1 MTEGWQINTAP
12 WVVAVA
18 LAFLAASAWFFVR
31 SLRREGHGG
40 WMTTLHVL
48 RLSIAVLIAFTLL
61 RPERVVLTKRTE
73 QPRVIV
79 LYDASGSM
87 ATKDVLTGEAA
98 AHGTSGGG
106 LAGEKDKQTAARAE
120 WVQQQLDAKFWA
132 PLEKQ
137 YRVTVEPFAQ
147 PPVDANADV
156 ETEIGTDLDAP
167 LERVLKQH
175 SDLRAVLL
183 LSDGDWN
190 LGKSPITAATALA
203 QRDVPV
209 FAIGVGSEQY
219 LPDVELQSVLAPTY
233 GLVNERISVMFTV
246 QNHLPREVK
255 TTVTVTG
262 PGDAKGTK
270 NVILPPMGQVQDML
284 VFAPQSEGEGDFTV
298 RVPVEREE
306 VFSENNARPFHLAVR
321 KETLKVLVVD
331 SQPRWEF
338 RYLRNAL
345 MRDPGVVVNTVL
357 YHPQIGPGEGAG
369 YLAQFPA
376 KREELQG
383 YDVIFL
389 GDVGIGGG
397 MLTPEN
403 ATMIKGLVEQQ
414 ASGLVF
420 LPGALG
426 RQKSLAESDLAALLP
441 VELDY
446 AKGVGFASGAESRL
460 ELTFRGR
467 DHWLTMLATD
477 PAANQAVWRGL
488 PGFYWYAPVVKAKPG
503 SEVLAVH
510 EAARNQS
517 GRIPLL
523 VTRSAG
529 NGKVLF
535 MGTDSAWRWRKG
547 VEDTYHYRFWGQVVR
562 WMAHQRH
569 LSQDE
574 GVRFFYSPETP
585 KRGDKVR
592 LNATVLDKL
601 GIPISEGKVAVTLT
615 APSGTAETIELAAE
629 NAEWGVHSGQFVPR
643 EGGKYEVEVKAEAA
657 GRQLK
662 TQLIAT
668 VPTLEKVGLPAKLD
682 VLREIAALTA
692 GKSGGPADLAQI
704 VSGVS
709 LLPER
714 KPEEQRFRLWC
725 DPWWCGVLLGLLTI
739 YWVGRKIGG
748 LT

>member
-1 MTEGWQINTAP
+1 MSDTWQINTAP
-12 WVVAVA
+12 WVVVVA
-18 LAFLAASAWFFVR
+18 AAFVLASVWFLFR
-31 SLRREGHGG
+31 SLRREGSGG
-40 WMTTLHVL
+40 GLTALHVL
-48 RLSIAVLIAFTLL
+48 RLLVAVLVAFTLL
-61 RPERVVLTKRTE
+61 RPERVVVKKRTE
-73 QPRVIV
+73 QPRVLV
-79 LYDASGSM
+79 LYDGSGSM
-87 ATKDVLTGEAA
+87 DTKDVLTGE
-98 AHGTSGGG
+98 
-106 LAGEKDKQTAARAE
+106 KQSLSRAE
-120 WVQQQLDAKFWA
+120 WVKQQLEAKFFG

-137 YRVTVEPFAQ
+137 YQVTIEPFAQ
-147 PPVDANADV
+147 PPADDAKADV
-156 ETEIGTDLDAP
+156 ETEIGTDLNAP

-203 QRDVPV
+203 QREVPV
-209 FAIGVGSEQY
+209 FAVGVGSETY
-219 LPDVELQSVLAPTY
+219 LPDVEMQSVLAPTY

-255 TTVTVTG
+255 TTVSVQG
-262 PGDAKGTK
+262 PGDAKGSKT
-270 NVILPPMGQVQDML
+270 VTLPPMGQVQDML
-284 VFAPQSEGEGDFTV
+284 VFTPQAEGEGDFTV

-306 VFSENNARPFHLAVR
+306 VFSGNNERTFHLAVR

-345 MRDPGVVVNTVL
+345 MRDPGVAVNTVL
-357 YHPQIGPGEGAG
+357 YMPGIGVGEGAG
-369 YLAQFPA
+369 YLKEFPA
-376 KREELQG
+376 KREDLQS
-383 YDVIFL
+383 YDVVFI
-389 GDVGIGGG
+389 GDVGVGGG

-403 ATMIKGLVEQQ
+403 ATMLRGLVEQQ
-414 ASGLVF
+414 ASGVVF

-426 RQKSLAESDLAALLP
+426 RQKTLADSALGDLVP
-441 VELDY
+441 VETDY
-446 AKGVGFASGAESRL
+446 AKGTGFASGAEARL

-503 SEVLAVH
+503 AEVLAVH
-510 EAARNQS
+510 EAARNQF

-529 NGKVLF
+529 NGKVLY

-574 GVRFFYSPETP
+574 GVRFFYTPETP

-601 GIPISEGKVAVTLT
+601 GLPISEGKVTVTLT
-615 APSGTAETIELAAE
+615 APSGTSETIELAAE
-629 NAEWGVHSGQFVPR
+629 NAEWGVHSGMFVPR
-643 EGGKYEVEVKAEAA
+643 EGGKYDVEVKCESA
-657 GRQLK
+657 GRHLK
-662 TQLIAT
+662 TQLVTT
-668 VPTLEKVGLPAKLD
+668 VPTLEKTGLPAKLD
-682 VLREIAALTA
+682 VMREIAALTA
-692 GKSGGPADLAQI
+692 GKSGGPGDLAQM
-704 VSGVS
+704 VSGLS

-725 DPWWCGVLLGLLTI
+725 DPRWCAALLGLLTL

>member
-1 MTEGWQINTAP
+1 MTDGWQINTAP
-12 WVVAVA
+12 WVVAIA
-18 LAFLAASAWFFVR
+18 AAFFAASAWFFVR

-40 WMTTLHVL
+40 WMTALHVL
-48 RLSIAVLIAFTLL
+48 RFLLAAVIAFTLL
-61 RPERVVLTKRTE
+61 RPERVIVQKRTE
-73 QPRVIV
+73 QPRVVV
-79 LYDASGSM
+79 LWDGSGSM
-87 ATKDVLTGEAA
+87 ETKDVLNGE
-98 AHGTSGGG
+98 
-106 LAGEKDKQTAARAE
+106 KQTAARAE
-120 WVQQQLDAKFWA
+120 WVKQQLDAKFWE
-132 PLEKQ
+132 PLGKRYQ
-137 YRVTVEPFAQ
+137 VTVEPFAQ
-147 PPVDANADV
+147 PPPDTKADV
-156 ETEIGTDLDAP
+156 ETEIGTDLNSP

-175 SDLRAVLL
+175 GDLRAVMI

-203 QRDVPV
+203 QHDVPV
-209 FAIGVGSEQY
+209 FAIGVGSETY
-219 LPDVELQSVLAPTY
+219 LPDVEMQSVLAPTY

-246 QNHLPREVK
+246 QNHLPREVR
-255 TTVTVTG
+255 TTVTVAG
-262 PGDAKGTK
+262 PGGASGTK
-270 NVILPPMGQVQDML
+270 NVVLPPMGQVQDML
-284 VFAPQSEGEGDFTV
+284 VFTPQTEGEGDFTV

-306 VFSENNARPFHLAVR
+306 VFANNNERAFHLAVR

-345 MRDPGVVVNTVL
+345 VRDPGVVVNTVL
-357 YHPQIGPGEGAG
+357 YHPAIGMGEGAG
-369 YLAQFPA
+369 YLSQFPA
-376 KREELQG
+376 KREDLQS
-383 YDVIFL
+383 YDVVFI

-403 ATMIKGLVEQQ
+403 ATMLKGLVEQQ

-420 LPGALG
+420 LPGPLG
-426 RQKSLAESDLAALLP
+426 RQKSLADSALGDLVP
-441 VELDY
+441 VETDY
-446 AKGVGFASGAESRL
+446 AKGAGFASGAEARL
-460 ELTFRGR
+460 DLTFRGR

-477 PAANQAVWRGL
+477 PSANQAVWRGL

-503 SEVLAVH
+503 AEVLAVH

-517 GRIPLL
+517 GRLPLL
-523 VTRSAG
+523 VTRSSG

-574 GVRFFYSPETP
+574 GVRFFYAPEAP

-592 LNATVLDKL
+592 LNATVLDEL

-615 APSGTAETIELAAE
+615 APSGTSETIELAAE
-629 NAEWGVHSGQFVPR
+629 NPEWGVHSGQFVPR
-643 EGGKYEVEVKAEAA
+643 EGGKYEVEVKCEAA
-657 GRQLK
+657 GRHLK

-668 VPTLEKVGLPAKLD
+668 VPTLEKIGLPAKLD
-682 VLREIAALTA
+682 VMREIAALTA
-692 GKSGGPADLAQI
+692 GKSGGPGDLAQM
-704 VSGVS
+704 VSGLS

-725 DPWWCGVLLGLLTI
+725 DPWWCGVLLALFTM

>member
-1 MTEGWQINTAP
+1 MNEIWQINTAP

-18 LAFLAASAWFFVR
+18 AAFVLASAWFFVR
-31 SLRREGHGG
+31 SVRREGHGG
-40 WMTTLHVL
+40 WLTALHVL
-48 RLSIAVLIAFTLL
+48 RFLVAMLIAFTLL
-61 RPERVVLTKRTE
+61 RPERVVVKKRTE
-73 QPRVIV
+73 QPRVVV

-87 ATKDVLTGEAA
+87 ETKDVLTGE
-98 AHGTSGGG
+98 
-106 LAGEKDKQTAARAE
+106 KQTVSRAE
-120 WVQQQLDAKFWA
+120 WVKQQLDAKFFA

-137 YRVTVEPFAQ
+137 YQVTIEPFAQ
-147 PPVDANADV
+147 PPADEAKADV
-156 ETEIGTDLDAP
+156 ETEIGTDLNAP

-183 LSDGDWN
+183 LSDGDAN

-203 QRDVPV
+203 QREVPV
-209 FAIGVGSEQY
+209 FAVGVGSETY
-219 LPDVELQSVLAPTY
+219 LPDVEMQSVLAPTY
-233 GLVNERISVMFTV
+233 GLVNERVSVMFTV

-255 TTVTVTG
+255 TTVTVQG
-262 PGDAKGTK
+262 PGDAKGSKT
-270 NVILPPMGQVQDML
+270 VTLPPMGQVQDML
-284 VFAPQSEGEGDFTV
+284 VFTPQAEGEGDFTV

-306 VFSENNARPFHLAVR
+306 VFSANNERSFHLAVR

-345 MRDPGVVVNTVL
+345 MRDPGVAMNSVL
-357 YHPQIGPGEGAG
+357 YHPAIGPGEGAG
-369 YLAQFPA
+369 YLKEFPA
-376 KREELQG
+376 KREDLQS
-383 YDVIFL
+383 YDVVFL
-389 GDVGIGGG
+389 GDVGVGGG

-403 ATMIKGLVEQQ
+403 ATMLRGLVEQQ
-414 ASGLVF
+414 ASGVVF

-426 RQKSLAESDLAALLP
+426 RQKSLADSALGDLVP
-441 VELDY
+441 VETDY
-446 AKGVGFASGAESRL
+446 VKGTGFASGAEARL

-477 PAANQAVWRGL
+477 PATNQAVWRGL

-503 SEVLAVH
+503 AEVLAVH
-510 EAARNQS
+510 EAARNAS

-529 NGKVLF
+529 NGKVLY

-574 GVRFFYSPETP
+574 GVRFFYTPETP

-601 GIPISEGKVAVTLT
+601 GIPISEGKVTVTLT
-615 APSGTAETIELAAE
+615 APSGTSETVELAAE
-629 NAEWGVHSGQFVPR
+629 NAEWGVHSGMFVPR
-643 EGGKYEVEVKAEAA
+643 EGGKYDVEVKCESA
-657 GRQLK
+657 GRHLK
-662 TQLIAT
+662 TQLTTT
-668 VPTLEKVGLPAKLD
+668 VPTLEKTGLPAKLD
-682 VLREIAALTA
+682 VMREIAALTA
-692 GKSGGPADLAQI
+692 GKYGGPGDLAQM
-704 VSGVS
+704 VSGLS

-725 DPWWCGVLLGLLTI
+725 DPRWCAALLGLLTL
-739 YWVGRKIGG
+739 YWVGRKMGG

>member
-1 MTEGWQINTAP
+1 MTDIWQINTAP
-12 WVVAVA
+12 WVIAVA
-18 LAFLAASAWFFVR
+18 AAFVVASAWFFVR

-40 WMTTLHVL
+40 WLTALHVL
-48 RLSIAVLIAFTLL
+48 RFVVAVLIAFTLL
-61 RPERVVLTKRTE
+61 RPERVVVKKRTE
-73 QPRVIV
+73 QPRVVV

-87 ATKDVLTGEAA
+87 ETRDVLTGEKETMSRA
-98 AHGTSGGG
+98 
-106 LAGEKDKQTAARAE
+106 DWVKQQIE
-120 WVQQQLDAKFWA
+120 AKFSA

-137 YRVTVEPFAQ
+137 YQVTIEPFSQ
-147 PPVDANADV
+147 PPADEAKADV
-156 ETEIGTDLDAP
+156 ETEIGTDLNSP

-183 LSDGDWN
+183 LSDGDAN

-203 QRDVPV
+203 QREVPV
-209 FAIGVGSEQY
+209 FTVGVGSETY
-219 LPDVELQSVLAPTY
+219 LPDVELLSVLAPTY

-255 TTVTVTG
+255 TTVTVQG
-262 PGDAKGTK
+262 PGEAKGSKAVT
-270 NVILPPMGQVQDML
+270 LPPMGQVQDML
-284 VFAPQSEGEGDFTV
+284 VFTPQAEGEGDFTV

-306 VFSENNARPFHLAVR
+306 VFAANNERGFHLAVR

-345 MRDPGVVVNTVL
+345 MRDPGVAMNTVL
-357 YHPQIGPGEGAG
+357 YHPALGPGEGAG
-369 YLAQFPA
+369 YLKEFPA
-376 KREELQG
+376 KREDLQS

-397 MLTPEN
+397 MLTSEN
-403 ATMIKGLVEQQ
+403 ATMIKGLIEQQ

-420 LPGALG
+420 LPGVLG
-426 RQKSLAESDLAALLP
+426 RQKSLADSALGDLLP
-441 VELDY
+441 VETDF
-446 AKGVGFASGAESRL
+446 AKGTGFASGAEARL

-467 DHWLTMLATD
+467 DHWLTMLSTD
-477 PAANQAVWRGL
+477 PGANQAVWRGL

-503 SEVLAVH
+503 AEVLAVH
-510 EAARNQS
+510 EAARNVN

-523 VTRSAG
+523 VTRASG
-529 NGKVLF
+529 NGKVLY

-574 GVRFFYSPETP
+574 GVRFFYTPETP
-585 KRGDKVR
+585 KRGDKMR

-601 GIPISEGKVAVTLT
+601 GIPISEGKVTVTLT
-615 APSGTAETIELAAE
+615 APSGTSETIELAAE
-629 NAEWGVHSGQFVPR
+629 NAEWGVHAGQFIPR
-643 EGGKYEVEVKAEAA
+643 EGGKYEVEVKCESA
-657 GRQLK
+657 GRRLK
-662 TQLIAT
+662 TQFTTT
-668 VPTLEKVGLPAKLD
+668 VPTLEKTGLPAKLD
-682 VLREIAALTA
+682 VMREIAALTA
-692 GKSGGPADLAQI
+692 GKSGGPGDLAQM
-704 VSGVS
+704 VSGLS

-725 DPWWCGVLLGLLTI
+725 DPWWCGALLGLLTL

>member
-1 MTEGWQINTAP
+1 VIPLFQGWQFNTAP
-12 WVVAVA
+12 WVVGVAVA
-18 LAFLAASAWFFVR
+18 FVLVSIWFFFR
-31 SLRREGHGG
+31 SLRREGRGG
-40 WMTTLHVL
+40 GMIFLHTL
-48 RLSIAVLIAFTLL
+48 RLCIAIAIAFMLL
-61 RPERVVLTKRTE
+61 RPERVQFTRHTE
-73 QPRVIV
+73 QPRIMV
-79 LYDASGSM
+79 LWDGSGSM
-87 ATKDVLTGEAA
+87 QTKDVL
-98 AHGTSGGG
+98 SG
-106 LAGEKDKQTAARAE
+106 DKQTASRAD
-120 WVQQQLDAKFWA
+120 WVKQQVDAKFWA

-137 YRVTVEPFAQ
+137 YQVTVEPFAQ
-147 PPVDANADV
+147 PPADPKADV
-156 ETEIGTDLDAP
+156 ETEVGTDLDAP

-175 SDLRAVLL
+175 GDLRAVLL
-183 LSDGDWN
+183 LTDGDWN

-203 QRDVPV
+203 QREVPV
-209 FAIGVGSEQY
+209 FAVGVGSETY

-246 QNHLPREVK
+246 QNHLQREVK
-255 TTVTVTG
+255 TTVTVSG

-270 NVILPPMGQVQDML
+270 NIVLPPMGQVQDML
-284 VFAPQSEGEGDFTV
+284 VFTPQAEGENDYAV
-298 RVPVEREE
+298 RLPVEPEE
-306 VFSENNARPFHLAVR
+306 VFPENNERTFHLSVR

-345 MRDPGVVVNTVL
+345 MRDSGVAVNVVL
-357 YHPQIGPGEGAG
+357 YHPEIGMGEGAG
-369 YLAQFPA
+369 YLPEFPA
-376 KREELQG
+376 KREELQAF
-383 YDVIFL
+383 DVVFL

-403 ATMIKGLVEQQ
+403 AKMLRGLVEQQ

-420 LPGALG
+420 LPGELG
-426 RQKSLAESDLAALLP
+426 REKSLADSALADLLP
-441 VELDY
+441 VEMDY
-446 AKGVGFASGAESRL
+446 AKGSGFASGAEARM

-488 PGFYWYAPVVKAKPG
+488 PGFYWYAPVVKARPG
-503 SEVLAVH
+503 AEVLAVH
-510 EAARNQS
+510 EAARNQY

-523 VTRSAG
+523 VTRNAG

-574 GVRFFYSPETP
+574 GMRFFYAPETP

-601 GIPISEGKVAVTLT
+601 GMPISEGKVQVTLT
-615 APSGTAETIELAAE
+615 APSGTSETMELVAE
-629 NAEWGVHSGQFVPR
+629 NAEWGVHTGVFVPR
-643 EGGKYEVEVKAEAA
+643 EGGKYGVEVKCDSA
-657 GRQLK
+657 GRRLK
-662 TQLIAT
+662 TQLEVS
-668 VPTLEKVGLPAKLD
+668 VPALEKVGLPAKLD
-682 VLREIAALTA
+682 VLREISALTA
-692 GKSGGPADLAQI
+692 GKYGGPGELREM
-704 VSGVS
+704 VSGLS

-714 KPEEQRFRLWC
+714 KPEEQRFRLWS
-725 DPWWCGVLLGLLTI
+725 DPWWCAAVLGLFTV
-739 YWVGRKIGG
+739 YWVGRKVGG
-748 LT
+748 LI

>member
-1 MTEGWQINTAP
+1 MTDTWQINTAP
-12 WVVAVA
+12 WVVVVA
-18 LAFLAASAWFFVR
+18 AAFVLASVWFFFR
-31 SLRREGHGG
+31 SLRREGSGG
-40 WMTTLHVL
+40 GLTALHAL
-48 RLSIAVLIAFTLL
+48 RLLVAVLVACTLL
-61 RPERVVLTKRTE
+61 RPERVVVKKRTE
-73 QPRVIV
+73 QPRVLV

-87 ATKDVLTGEAA
+87 ETKDVLTGE
-98 AHGTSGGG
+98 
-106 LAGEKDKQTAARAE
+106 KQTLSRAE
-120 WVQQQLDAKFWA
+120 WVKQQIEAKFFG

-137 YRVTVEPFAQ
+137 YQVTLEPFSQ
-147 PPVDANADV
+147 PPADDAKADV
-156 ETEIGTDLDAP
+156 ETEIGTDLNAP

-203 QRDVPV
+203 QREVPV
-209 FAIGVGSEQY
+209 FAVGVGSETY
-219 LPDVELQSVLAPTY
+219 LPDVEMQSVLAPTY

-255 TTVTVTG
+255 TTVTVQG
-262 PGDAKGTK
+262 PGDAKGSKT
-270 NVILPPMGQVQDML
+270 VTLPPMGQVQDML
-284 VFAPQSEGEGDFTV
+284 VFTPQAEGEGDFTV

-306 VFSENNARPFHLAVR
+306 VFPANNERTFHLAVR

-345 MRDPGVVVNTVL
+345 ARDPGVAVNTVL
-357 YHPQIGPGEGAG
+357 YHPAIGAGEGAG
-369 YLAQFPA
+369 YLKEFPA
-376 KREELQG
+376 KREDLQS
-383 YDVIFL
+383 YDVVFI
-389 GDVGIGGG
+389 GDVGVGGG

-403 ATMIKGLVEQQ
+403 ATMLRGLVEQQ

-420 LPGALG
+420 LPGPLG
-426 RQKSLAESDLAALLP
+426 REKSLADSALGDLIP
-441 VELDY
+441 VETDY
-446 AKGVGFASGAESRL
+446 AKGSGFASGAEARL
-460 ELTFRGR
+460 DLTFRGR

-477 PAANQAVWRGL
+477 PGANQAVWRGL

-503 SEVLAVH
+503 AEVLAVH
-510 EAARNQS
+510 EAARNAN

-574 GVRFFYSPETP
+574 GVRFFYTPETP

-601 GIPISEGKVAVTLT
+601 GMPISEGKVTVTLT
-615 APSGTAETIELAAE
+615 APSGTSETIELAAE
-629 NAEWGVHSGQFVPR
+629 NAEWGVHTGMFVPR
-643 EGGKYEVEVKAEAA
+643 EGGKYDVEVKCESA
-657 GRQLK
+657 GRHLK
-662 TQLIAT
+662 TQLTTT
-668 VPTLEKVGLPAKLD
+668 VPTLEKTGLPAKLD
-682 VLREIAALTA
+682 VMREIAALTG
-692 GKSGGPADLAQI
+692 GKFGVPGDLAQM
-704 VSGVS
+704 VSGLS

-725 DPWWCGVLLGLLTI
+725 DPRWCAALLGLLTL
-739 YWVGRKIGG
+739 YWVGRKVGG

>member
-1 MTEGWQINTAP
+1 MTDTWQINTAP
-12 WVVAVA
+12 WVIVVAA
-18 LAFLAASAWFFVR
+18 AFVLASAWFFVR

-40 WMTTLHVL
+40 WLTALHVL
-48 RLSIAVLIAFTLL
+48 RFIVAVLIALTLL
-61 RPERVVLTKRTE
+61 RPERVVVKKRTE
-73 QPRVIV
+73 QPRVVV

-87 ATKDVLTGEAA
+87 ETRDVLTGE
-98 AHGTSGGG
+98 
-106 LAGEKDKQTAARAE
+106 KQTMSRAD
-120 WVQQQLDAKFWA
+120 WVKQQIEAKFSA

-137 YRVTVEPFAQ
+137 YQVTIEPFSQ
-147 PPVDANADV
+147 PPADEAKADV
-156 ETEIGTDLDAP
+156 ETEIGTDLNSP

-183 LSDGDWN
+183 LSDGDAN

-203 QRDVPV
+203 QREVPV
-209 FAIGVGSEQY
+209 FTVGVGSETY
-219 LPDVELQSVLAPTY
+219 LPDVELMSVLAPTY

-255 TTVTVTG
+255 TTVTVQG
-262 PGDAKGTK
+262 PGEAKGAKAVT
-270 NVILPPMGQVQDML
+270 LPPMGQVQDML
-284 VFAPQSEGEGDFTV
+284 VFTPQAEGEGDFTV

-306 VFSENNARPFHLAVR
+306 VFAANNERGFHLAVR

-345 MRDPGVVVNTVL
+345 MRDPGVAMNTVL
-357 YHPQIGPGEGAG
+357 YHPALGPGEGAG
-369 YLAQFPA
+369 YLKEFPA
-376 KREELQG
+376 KREDLQS

-403 ATMIKGLVEQQ
+403 ATMIKGLIEQQ

-420 LPGALG
+420 LPGVLG
-426 RQKSLAESDLAALLP
+426 RQKSLADSALGDLLP
-441 VELDY
+441 VETDY
-446 AKGVGFASGAESRL
+446 AKGTGFASGAEARL

-467 DHWLTMLATD
+467 DHWLTMLSTD
-477 PAANQAVWRGL
+477 PGANQAVWRGL

-510 EAARNQS
+510 EAARNAS

-523 VTRSAG
+523 VTRSSG
-529 NGKVLF
+529 NGKVLY

-574 GVRFFYSPETP
+574 GVRFFYTPETP

-601 GIPISEGKVAVTLT
+601 GIPISEGKVTVTLT
-615 APSGTAETIELAAE
+615 APSGTSETIELAAE
-629 NAEWGVHSGQFVPR
+629 NAEWGVHAGQFIPR
-643 EGGKYEVEVKAEAA
+643 EGGKYEVEVKCESA
-657 GRQLK
+657 GRRLK
-662 TQLIAT
+662 TQLTTT
-668 VPTLEKVGLPAKLD
+668 VPTLEKTGLPAKLD
-682 VLREIAALTA
+682 VMREIAALTA
-692 GKSGGPADLAQI
+692 GKSGGPGDLAQM
-704 VSGVS
+704 VSGLS

-725 DPWWCGVLLGLLTI
+725 DPWWCGALLGLLTL

>member
-1 MTEGWQINTAP
+1 MIEGWQINNVP
-12 WVVAVA
+12 WVIAVAVA
-18 LAFLAASAWFFVR
+18 FLVASVWFFFR
-31 SLRREGHGG
+31 SVSREGHGG
-40 WMTTLHVL
+40 WMTALHLL
-48 RLSIAVLIAFTLL
+48 RLLIAALIAFTLL
-61 RPERVVLTKRTE
+61 RPERVLLTRRTE
-73 QPRVIV
+73 QPRVAI
-79 LYDASGSM
+79 LWDGSGSM
-87 ATKDVLTGEAA
+87 DTQDVV
-98 AHGTSGGG
+98 GGDRQIMSRG
-106 LAGEKDKQTAARAE
+106 D
-120 WVQQQLDAKFWA
+120 WVTQQIDAKFWA
-132 PLEKQ
+132 PLEKRYQ
-137 YRVTVEPFAQ
+137 VIVEPFAQ
-147 PPVDANADV
+147 PPAARNSDA
-156 ETEIGTDLDAP
+156 ETEVGTDLNSP

-209 FAIGVGSEQY
+209 FAIGVGSEAY
-219 LPDVELQSVLAPTY
+219 LPDVELQSVLAPSY

-246 QNHLPREVK
+246 QNHLAREVK
-255 TTVTVTG
+255 TTVSVSG
-262 PGDAKGTK
+262 PGGASGSKKVT
-270 NVILPPMGQVQDML
+270 LPPMGQVQDML
-284 VFAPQSEGEGDFTV
+284 VFTPQAEGEADFTV

-306 VFSENNARPFHLAVR
+306 VFPSNNERAFHLAVR
-321 KETLKVLVVD
+321 KEILKVLVVD

-345 MRDPGVVVNTVL
+345 ARDPGVAVNTVL
-357 YHPQIGPGEGAG
+357 YHPQIGLGEGSG
-369 YLAQFPA
+369 YLPQFPA
-376 KREELQG
+376 KREDLQG
-383 YDVIFL
+383 YDVVFL

-403 ATMIKGLVEQQ
+403 AAMLRGLIEQQ
-414 ASGLVF
+414 ASGLVL

-426 RQKSLAESDLAALLP
+426 RQKSLADSALGDLIP
-441 VELDY
+441 VEMDY
-446 AKGVGFASGAESRL
+446 AKGSGFASGAEARL

-477 PAANQAVWRGL
+477 PVANQAVWRGL
-488 PGFYWYAPVVKAKPG
+488 PGFYWYAPVVRAKPG
-503 SEVLAVH
+503 SEVLATH

-574 GVRFFYSPETP
+574 GVRFFYTPEAP

-601 GIPISEGKVAVTLT
+601 GAPVSEGKVTATLT
-615 APSGTAETIELAAE
+615 APGGTSETIELAAE
-629 NAEWGVHSGQFVPR
+629 NAEWGVHTGLFVPR
-643 EGGKYEVEVKAEAA
+643 EGGKYEVEVKCEAA
-657 GRQLK
+657 SRRLK
-662 TQLIAT
+662 TQLT
-668 VPTLEKVGLPAKLD
+668 VTLPVLEKVGLPAKLD
-682 VLREIAALTA
+682 VLREISALTA
-692 GKSGGPADLAQI
+692 GRGGGPEDLAQI
-704 VSGVS
+704 VSS
-709 LLPER
+709 LNLLPER
-714 KPEEQRFRLWC
+714 KPDELRFRLWC
-725 DPWWCGVLLGLLTI
+725 HPWWCGALLGLFTV
-739 YWVGRKIGG
+739 YWAGRKIGG

>member
-1 MTEGWQINTAP
+1 MSETWQINTAP

-18 LAFLAASAWFFVR
+18 GIFLLASAWFFVR
-31 SLRREGHGG
+31 SQRREGRGG
-40 WMTTLHVL
+40 WMTALHTL
-48 RLSIAVLIAFTLL
+48 RFFIAVLVAFTLL
-61 RPERVVLTKRTE
+61 RPERVVVKKRVE
-73 QPRVIV
+73 QPRVLV
-79 LYDASGSM
+79 LWDGSGSM
-87 ATKDVLTGEAA
+87 ETKDVLTGE
-98 AHGTSGGG
+98 
-106 LAGEKDKQTAARAE
+106 KQTAARTE
-120 WVQQQLDAKFWA
+120 WVKQQIDAKFWEA
-132 PLEKQ
+132 LEKRYQ
-137 YRVTVEPFAQ
+137 VSVEPFAQ
-147 PPVDANADV
+147 SPTDAKADV
-156 ETEIGTDLDAP
+156 ETEIGTDLNSP

-203 QRDVPV
+203 QREVPV
-209 FAIGVGSEQY
+209 FAVGVGSETY
-219 LPDVELQSVLAPTY
+219 LPDVEMQSVLAPTY

-255 TTVTVTG
+255 TTVTVQG
-262 PGDAKGTK
+262 PGDAKGAK
-270 NVILPPMGQVQDML
+270 SIVLPPMGQVQDML
-284 VFAPQSEGEGDFTV
+284 VFTPQAEGEGDFTV

-306 VFSENNARPFHLAVR
+306 VFSNNNDRAFHLAVR

-345 MRDPGVVVNTVL
+345 VRDPGVAVNTVL
-357 YHPQIGPGEGAG
+357 YHPAIGMGEGAG
-369 YLAQFPA
+369 YLSQFPA
-376 KREELQG
+376 KREDLQS
-383 YDVIFL
+383 YDVVFV

-397 MLTPEN
+397 MLTPDN
-403 ATMIKGLVEQQ
+403 ATMLRGLVEQQ

-420 LPGALG
+420 LPGPLG
-426 RQKSLAESDLAALLP
+426 RQKSLADSALGDLLP
-441 VELDY
+441 VETDY
-446 AKGVGFASGAESRL
+446 TKGAGFASGAEARL

-477 PAANQAVWRGL
+477 PGANQAVWRGL

-503 SEVLAVH
+503 AEVLAVH

-517 GRIPLL
+517 GRLPLL
-523 VTRSAG
+523 VTRSSG
-529 NGKVLF
+529 NGKVLY

-574 GVRFFYSPETP
+574 GVRFFYTPEAP

-615 APSGTAETIELAAE
+615 APSGTSETIELVAE

-643 EGGKYEVEVKAEAA
+643 EGGKYEVEVKCETA
-657 GRQLK
+657 GRRLK
-662 TQLIAT
+662 TQLVTT
-668 VPTLEKVGLPAKLD
+668 VPTLEKIGRPAKLD
-682 VLREIAALTA
+682 VMREIAALTA
-692 GKSGGPADLAQI
+692 GRSGGPGDLAQM
-704 VSGVS
+704 VSGLS

-725 DPWWCGVLLGLLTI
+725 EPWWCGLLLGLFTT